1 VRKITRPPLFHIA
14 ISQDAWGNIGTIPLE
29 SFNRIRE
36 RLRALANEA
45 SDSEMTPP
53 PSGSRNE
60 RMTLEEDGYVIAFE
74 IDPTNRSLTVNRI
87 SRKG

>member
-1 VRKITRPPLFHIA
+1 MRNIIRPPLFHIA

-45 SDSEMTPP
+45 SDSEMAPP
-53 PSGSRNE
+53 PRGARYE
-60 RMTLEEDGYVIAFE
+60 RMSLEEAGYVITFE
-74 IDPTNRSLTVNRI
+74 IDPGNRSLTVHRI